1 MSGVETTSYS
11 FNGDNV
17 AGRAVFDSN
26 QPPLHP
32 SPPQGQGGG
41 SGSLGRAPRRTSTA
55 RRSSAPRRTSRT
67 TRRSSAPR
75 RASRTAR
82 RTSPARRSSAP
93 RRTSRTARRT
103 SPARRS
109 SAPRRTST
117 ARRSSAPRRTST
129 ARRSSAPRRTARSLS
144 RARRS
149 SAPRRTSPARRSSAL
164 KKRISKRVK
173 PRPRRGVA
181 AKKKGPVSP
190 DSNVSSRT
198 LSLTEGSSDERV
210 KKAPVKTPLPNDT
223 GETLTLPR
231 NTSSGRGGLSG
242 NAPAR
247 QGSKTRSQAYYLKF
261 YSDHKTTRLRNALKN
276 ASGVEAKTLEILI
289 QNREDMAKNAGG
301 VDLFDGS
308 ALSDYH

>member
-103 SPARRS
+103 SP
-109 SAPRRTST
+109 